1 VLVWEGYVWRI
12 QLPFALLTGAIALY
26 DVWIAGFEISFKRL
40 LFLSLVVA
48 AGGYLTQIVGVS
60 HGFWRYTGPFQSYFF
75 VPFTFI
81 FAAICLYGL
90 TTTWFERLFRGLHDF
105 KPRWPNLLLVGA
117 LFPSENV
124 PKELSDFADTAEE
137 SYGFF
142 NVLFA
147 ISSSPFVD
155 KTFPPKPQTRLMRL
169 LRPLGAL
176 MGIFSPY
183 KRTNVSTGP
192 SS

>member
-1 VLVWEGYVWRI
+1 MVSRYM
-12 QLPFALLTGAIALY
+12 QLAVEAFGRP
-26 DVWIAGFEISFKRL
+26 EIRL
-40 LFLSLVVA
+40 IGDASV
-48 AGGYLTQIVGVS
+48 YRP
-60 HGFWRYTGPFQSYFF
+60 W
-75 VPFTFI
+75 
-81 FAAICLYGL
+81 
-90 TTTWFERLFRGLHDF
+90 
-105 KPRWPNLLLVGA
+105 
-117 LFPSENV
+117 ENV
-124 PKELSDFADTAEE
+124 PKELTDFADTAEE